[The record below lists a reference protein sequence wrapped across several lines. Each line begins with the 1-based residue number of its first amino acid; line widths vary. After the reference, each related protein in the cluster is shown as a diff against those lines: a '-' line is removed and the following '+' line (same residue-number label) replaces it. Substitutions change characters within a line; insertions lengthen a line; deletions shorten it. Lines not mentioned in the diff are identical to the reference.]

1 MDERASRPVWSLT
14 LRSSLAES
22 FELAIPGATLSELDE
37 AWALALA
44 EAEQRARGAGRA
56 DVAAYLKLRASNDLL
71 RQTSIEWLLATFTTL
86 AGEAN
91 RAGASIQISKHD
103 AHRFQVGTATMVGQ
117 LLMLSV
123 GVRVLSIEAGWP
135 RRPSDG
141 VVRGNGLAC
150 ARIRHLGKKSAND
163 ELLLVRSE
171 KESPRWVVI
180 GKFGRR
186 HELLE
191 AGIRKHIAK
200 LLSEN
205 YR

>member
-1 MDERASRPVWSLT
+1 M
-14 LRSSLAES
+14 
-22 FELAIPGATLSELDE
+22 SELDE

-91 RAGASIQISKHD
+91 RAGASIQIAKQD
-103 AHRFQVGTATMVGQ
+103 PHRFPVGNATMVGR
-117 LLMLSV
+117 LLTLSV
-123 GVRVLSIEAGWP
+123 GVRALSIEAGWP
-135 RRPSDG
+135 RVPSDG

-150 ARIRHLGKKSAND
+150 AHIKHRGKKSANED
-163 ELLLVRSE
+163 LLLVRSE
-171 KESPRWVVI
+171 RESPRWMVI
-180 GKFGRR
+180 EKFGRR

-200 LLSEN
+200 LVSEN